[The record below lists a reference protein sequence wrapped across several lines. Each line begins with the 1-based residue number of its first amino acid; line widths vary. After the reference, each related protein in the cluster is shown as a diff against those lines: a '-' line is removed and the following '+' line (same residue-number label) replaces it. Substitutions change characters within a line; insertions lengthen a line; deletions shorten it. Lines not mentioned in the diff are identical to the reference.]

1 MSNYS
6 ELNLLNP
13 SAKFSNL
20 SFRQCKII
28 WKDRIRSLLR
38 QPSWNGLL
46 CHQFGLKRSG
56 GRWLCYSDCKRHRL
70 RRLHSHLSPHI
81 NNFIYLYQL
90 FVNKKIGALLT
101 NYLHLRNQFNEW
113 ITVMRLEAFTW
124 SGVEIFQFKIIRSF
138 QSKTESLG
146 FPFLPPENI
155 FRKTAR
161 TSAHVGKIQ

>member
-56 GRWLCYSDCKRHRL
+56 GRRLCYSDCKCYRL
-70 RRLHSHLSPHI
+70 RRLRSHLSPHI
-81 NNFIYLYQL
+81 NNFIYLFQL
-90 FVNKKIGALLT
+90 FVNKKNWNLINKLFAFKKPIQWMD
-101 NYLHLRNQFNEW
+101 YRN
-113 ITVMRLEAFTW
+113 EA
-124 SGVEIFQFKIIRSF
+124 RSF
-138 QSKTESLG
+138 HLERRG
-146 FPFLPPENI
+146 NLP
-155 FRKTAR
+155 
-161 TSAHVGKIQ
+161 V